1 MSGLGN
7 EPFQD
12 WSGGGAKLAGN
23 PFVVK
28 RSEREKGE
36 NMT

>member
-1 MSGLGN
+1 LGN

-12 WSGGGAKLAGN
+12 WSGRGAKLAGKS
-23 PFVVK
+23 FVVK

-36 NMT
+36 NVA